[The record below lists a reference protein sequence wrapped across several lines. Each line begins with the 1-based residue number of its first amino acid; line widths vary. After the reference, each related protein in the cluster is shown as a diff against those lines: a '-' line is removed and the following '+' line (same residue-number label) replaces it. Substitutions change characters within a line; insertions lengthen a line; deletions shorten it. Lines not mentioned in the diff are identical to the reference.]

1 MLGDHPNGDPMLDEA
16 VLNVDPVIFTYGVLV
31 DDIAVVN
38 RSGVPGTLGNGLLA
52 CVAVS
57 CVAAVR
63 WADSSSLK
71 NSQKKFIV
79 ACKQIYCN

>member
-1 MLGDHPNGDPMLDEA
+1 VLGDHPNGDPMLDEA

-71 NSQKKFIV
+71 IHKRNFCSM
-79 ACKQIYCN
+79 